1 MDGNIGVNSKVGE
14 GSTFWFELP
23 INLESGV
30 KKTKN
35 ETKSNNIEEHKMEH
49 KDEKRTILYVE
60 DNPANLRLVE
70 QVLSTIPQVHMW
82 SAPEPLL
89 GLELAN
95 ENIPNLILLDINLPG
110 MDGYQ
115 VLEKLRSQD
124 NTKDIPVIA
133 ISANAMPKDIEKG
146 KKAGFDGYITKP
158 VNVKELIKE
167 VESKLPKI

>member
-1 MDGNIGVNSKVGE
+1 MDGKIGINRKVEE
-14 GSTFWFELP
+14 GSTFWIELS
-23 INLESGV
+23 INLEIGV
-30 KKTKN
+30 KEIKD
-35 ETKSNNIEEHKMEH
+35 ETKRNNVEEYKMVQ
-49 KDEKRTILYVE
+49 KNEKRTVLYVE

-70 QVLSTIPQVHMW
+70 QVLSSIPQIYMW

-89 GLELAN
+89 GLELAC
-95 ENIPNLILLDINLPG
+95 ENIPDLILLDINLPG

-115 VLEKLRSQD
+115 VLEKLRNQD
-124 NTKDIPVIA
+124 STKDIPVIA

-158 VNVKELIKE
+158 VNVKELIAE